1 MEEVTLLCSG
11 RISLLAL
18 GGWAAKGV
26 LLAQMR
32 ENGSPRGRGRGGR
45 GDARRGELTTG
56 HLSVRIAGLGESV
69 VWGGDTSFP
78 DELLA

>member
-18 GGWAAKGV
+18 GGCKGGV
-26 LLAQMR
+26 TSADERKWQPA
-32 ENGSPRGRGRGGR
+32 GAGVGGGR

>member
-18 GGWAAKGV
+18 GGLAAKGV

-32 ENGSPRGRGRGGR
+32 ENGSPRGRG
-45 GDARRGELTTG
+45 
-56 HLSVRIAGLGESV
+56 
-69 VWGGDTSFP
+69 WGGQGGCQEGRAHDWTFKRQNCWTW
-78 DELLA
+78 

>member
-1 MEEVTLLCSG
+1 MAA
-11 RISLLAL
+11 R
-18 GGWAAKGV
+18 GGG
-26 LLAQMR
+26 
-32 ENGSPRGRGRGGR
+32 GGGGR

-69 VWGGDTSFP
+69 VWVGDTSFP